1 MFRLVLA
8 SYLMLT
14 TALGPWLCCCGAA
27 QTASW
32 SLGESSSPATP
43 KRSLHGCCGRHS
55 SAPERHAPRKQGP
68 AGVPT
73 QPPVDPCPCHNQ
85 DTIVVSSLQAKGAGT
100 LIRPSASLDV
110 FGYASLLPF
119 SFGFSLSHSGD
130 SPSEQSAHTFHDTRH
145 RLSALQTLRC

>member
-85 DTIVVSSLQAKGAGT
+85 DTIVVSLLQAKAADAQ
-100 LIRPSASLDV
+100 LRSLASLDG
-110 FGYASLLPF
+110 FGYASSLYLY
-119 SFGFSLSHSGD
+119 FGLFLSHSA
-130 SPSEQSAHTFHDTRH
+130 SEQLAHPFRDARH
-145 RLSALQTLRC
+145 RLSTLQTLRC

>member
-43 KRSLHGCCGRHS
+43 KRPLHGCCGRHS

-85 DTIVVSSLQAKGAGT
+85 DTIVVSSLQAKDAGT
-100 LIRPSASLDV
+100 LLQLLELPEV
-110 FGYASLLPF
+110 GGYAGLLPLHTGLF
-119 SFGFSLSHSGD
+119 ISHSGD
-130 SPSEQSAHTFHDTRH
+130 TASDQAHLFRDSKH